1 MKKTKII
8 IPAMGMLLLGTAAS
22 VTGTVAWFS
31 MNASVNVTGMT
42 VKTTVSDNLFIAGD
56 TLAST
61 AKKADADFGPGP
73 LEQEVVGILEPVS
86 TVNGTSFW
94 YTKIA
99 NADGSK
105 ASGNY
110 TEYTA
115 ANATDTTHYDSAFSE
130 YYGVTKDAADALIED
145 ETGAK
150 PYVDYVF
157 QLKAVNSSGSATPLK
172 LTALTLTYG
181 SAVDGSKAFRT
192 AIFVEDITS
201 ENPAGGVGTLN
212 MIYAPSNSAGNQSAG
227 QAVSGASTRAAVT
240 YNTANQVLASV
251 AQNSTAQYKVV
262 VRLWIEGEDKACTN
276 STFAALT
283 NSWAL
288 NLTCTLD
295 SETNAVSSLATA

>member
-56 TLAST
+56 TLASV
-61 AKKADADFGPGP
+61 AKKTDSEFGPGP
-73 LEQEVVGILEPVS
+73 LNQSVPGILEPVS

-94 YTKIA
+94 YTKVA
-99 NADGSK
+99 NADGSILDGQNWV
-105 ASGNY
+105 AYS
-110 TEYTA
+110 A
-115 ANATDTTHYDSAFSE
+115 ANATDTTNYDSAFSE
-130 YYGVTKDAADALIED
+130 YYGVTKTAAAALITA

-157 QLKAVNSSGSATPLK
+157 QLKAVNSAGTATPLK

-192 AIFVEDITS
+192 AVFVEDITS
-201 ENPAGGVGTLN
+201 ANPAGGVGTLKS
-212 MIYAPSNSAGNQSAG
+212 IFAPSGADNQESG
-227 QAVSGASTRAAVT
+227 KAVSSATATAAVT
-240 YNTANQVLASV
+240 YNTAGNLDSV
-251 AQNSTAQYKVV
+251 PANSTKQYKVV

-283 NSWAL
+283 SSWAL
-288 NLTCTLD
+288 TLTCTLD
-295 SETNAVSSLATA
+295 TTTSAVSALATA